1 MQLYTETAL
10 KLIMGFLTMV
20 IQINLSGK
28 SNLAPSTVID
38 QMQNFVLGGIIGG
51 VIYNQ
56 DITLLQFFIVLLIWS
71 LIVFIAKFLTNHN
84 HYMKSFIDGRPT
96 ALILNGQLLS
106 AEATRKG
113 VSAHDL
119 SLMLRQAGVADISE
133 VKRAILEEN
142 GQLTVVRQEDSPI
155 RFPLIMD
162 GELDEAALNLSKH
175 DEAWLQQELKRQGFV
190 DYKNIYMAIFSA
202 NELKVF
208 PYGLQRKK

>member
-1 MQLYTETAL
+1 MYVETAL

-56 DITLLQFFIVLLIWS
+56 DITILQFFIVLLIWS
-71 LIVFIAKFLTNHN
+71 LIVFVAKFLTNHN
-84 HYMKSFIDGRPT
+84 RHFKSFIDGKPT
-96 ALILNGQLLS
+96 VLISDGRLLS
-106 AEATRKG
+106 SKATQKS

-133 VKRAILEEN
+133 VKRAILEES
-142 GQLTVVRQEDSPI
+142 GQLTVIRSGDSNI
-155 RFPLIMD
+155 KFPLIMD
-162 GELDEAALNLSKH
+162 GEVDDSALALLGYDRDWLDA
-175 DEAWLQQELKRQGFV
+175 QLKTKSTQNYS
-190 DYKNIYMAIFSA
+190 DIYMAIISDGH
-202 NELKVF
+202 LKVF
-208 PYGLQRKK
+208 PYGLK